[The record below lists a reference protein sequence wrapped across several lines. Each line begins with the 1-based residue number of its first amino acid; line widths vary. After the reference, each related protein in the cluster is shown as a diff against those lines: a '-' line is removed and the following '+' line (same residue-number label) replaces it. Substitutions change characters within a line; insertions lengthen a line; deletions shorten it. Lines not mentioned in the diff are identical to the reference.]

1 MSNFNTKVNNALK
14 FLDNANAKNAI
25 TLLAILY
32 GSLAAP
38 QLPYQIASLFDYAI
52 FRFIVLFLI
61 LWNNNKNASL
71 SINISLGILVVFY
84 LISYF
89 EGFRI
94 EQDTDIHPGCL
105 GLTMN
110 DVLNVFNGD
119 QEALNLALYNSGV
132 PRSIP
137 LNDEFAPLLAS
148 YLINKGYDFG
158 NSCNL
163 TNNKYL
169 SP

>member
-1 MSNFNTKVNNALK
+1 MSNFNQKVNSALK
-14 FLDNANAKNAI
+14 FLDNQSASNAI

-38 QLPYQIASLFDYAI
+38 QLPYQIAQLFNYAI

-61 LWNNNKNASL
+61 VWNNTKNPTQ

-84 LISYF
+84 FISYF

-94 EQDTDIHPGCL
+94 DQDTDIHPGCL
-105 GLTMN
+105 GLTMA

-119 QEALNLALYNSGV
+119 EEALHMALFNSGV
-132 PRSIP
+132 PKNIP
-137 LNDEFAPLLAS
+137 LNDEFAPLIAS
-148 YLINKGYDFG
+148 FLINKGYDFG
-158 NSCNL
+158 ESCNL
-163 TNNKYL
+163 NNNKYL
-169 SP
+169 NP